1 MIPSAATA
9 GRNSG
14 QGRNHVI
21 LILGARHTQGTMS
34 AFGRFM
40 AAIGGKRTWREGYVM
55 SAYDPKRTKP

>member
-14 QGRNHVI
+14 QGRNHV
-21 LILGARHTQGTMS
+21 ILGARHTQGTMS